1 MFRGLAMRYRVLVG
15 GVWWTEAACLA
26 SARAVAMAEAGA
38 LAASLGHPVEARVT
52 DPAGAFC
59 GAALG
64 RVTGDADWLP
74 FGSARARA
82 A

>member
-1 MFRGLAMRYRVLVG
+1 MEDDGVKFRVTVAN
-15 GVWWTEAACLA
+15 VWWVEAETLRDAQGTAL
-26 SARAVAMAEAGA
+26 AEAGA
-38 LAASLGHPVEARVT
+38 LAASLGWAVEARVT
-52 DPAGAFC
+52 DPAGAFA

-74 FGSARARA
+74 FGSTRARA

>member
-1 MFRGLAMRYRVLVG
+1 MR
-15 GVWWTEAACLA
+15 
-26 SARAVAMAEAGA
+26 EAGA
-38 LAASLGHPVEARVT
+38 LAASLGWAVKARVT
-52 DPAGAFC
+52 DPAGAFA

>member
-1 MFRGLAMRYRVLVG
+1 MRYRVMVA
-15 GVWWTEAACLA
+15 GVWWTEAACLTE
-26 SARAVAMAEAGA
+26 ARAVAMREAGA
-38 LAASLGHPVEARVT
+38 LAQSLGWAVEARVT
-52 DPAGAFC
+52 DAAGAFA

>member
-1 MFRGLAMRYRVLVG
+1 MKFRVTVANVWWVEAEGLPEAKGLAL
-15 GVWWTEAACLA
+15 
-26 SARAVAMAEAGA
+26 AEAGV
-38 LAASLGHPVEARVT
+38 LAASLGWAVEARVT
-52 DPAGAFC
+52 DPAGAFA

-64 RVTGDADWLP
+64 RATGDACWLP

>member
-1 MFRGLAMRYRVLVG
+1 MKFRVTVANVWWVEAETLRDAQGAAMR
-15 GVWWTEAACLA
+15 
-26 SARAVAMAEAGA
+26 EAGA
-38 LAASLGHPVEARVT
+38 LAASLGWAVEARVT
-52 DPAGAFC
+52 DPAGAFA

-74 FGSARARA
+74 FGSPRARA

>member
-1 MFRGLAMRYRVLVG
+1 MKFRVTVAN
-15 GVWWTEAACLA
+15 VWWVEAETLRDAQGT
-26 SARAVAMAEAGA
+26 AMPEAGA
-38 LAASLGHPVEARVT
+38 LAASLCWAVEARVT
-52 DPAGAFC
+52 DPAGAFA

>member
-1 MFRGLAMRYRVLVG
+1 MEDDMKFRVTVANVWWVEAETLAHAKGEAMR
-15 GVWWTEAACLA
+15 
-26 SARAVAMAEAGA
+26 EAGA
-38 LAASLGHPVEARVT
+38 LAASLGHAVEARVT
-52 DPAGAFC
+52 DPAGAFA

-64 RVTGDADWLP
+64 RATGDADWLP